1 MSETKTA
8 LDEIKGIESQA
19 RKMQLIEIL
28 SDLKKKAK
36 EIKKAKHY
44 TDSILKEMGYDSKE
58 VKSIIDYINSQAT
71 IDEKDIE
78 EDVRDELEQ
87 KKYKVVEK
95 MKNNPNLFYGSNN
108 LVATTTSTPYF
119 GSITGTGGYSST
131 YATNAV
137 CTTGTTLCNASSP
150 TIADL
155 ELIDS
160 L

>member
-8 LDEIKGIESQA
+8 LEEIKGIESQA
-19 RKMQLIEIL
+19 RKMSLIEVL
-28 SDLKKKAK
+28 ADLKKKAK
-36 EIKKAKHY
+36 EIKKMKHY
-44 TDSILKEMGYDSKE
+44 TDSILKEMGYDTKE
-58 VKSIIDYINSQAT
+58 IKSIIDYINSQAT

-78 EDVRDELEQ
+78 DDVRKELEQ
-87 KKYKVVEK
+87 KKDRVVEK
-95 MKNNPNLFYGSNN
+95 MKNQPYSYTTANN
-108 LVATTTSTPYF
+108 LAWNPTSYTTT
-119 GSITGTGGYSST
+119 GTNGYSV
-131 YATNAV
+131 NAV